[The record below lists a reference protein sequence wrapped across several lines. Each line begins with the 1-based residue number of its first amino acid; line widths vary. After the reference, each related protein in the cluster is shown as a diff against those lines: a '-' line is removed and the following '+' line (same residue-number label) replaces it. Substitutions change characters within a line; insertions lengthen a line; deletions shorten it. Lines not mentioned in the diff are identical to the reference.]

1 MRDPATATLYS
12 GGAQGSESAF
22 GASAEAFGVA
32 EVTFT
37 FAGHEPGRNRGLRL
51 LSPEDL
57 ALRDVSVQYVSRL
70 MGRSYPSHTDEASF
84 RSLLQCICWQVASGK
99 EIFVV
104 GEILPDDT
112 VKGGTGWGAEFAKI
126 CNKPLHV
133 FDQEHDGWFSWDGEA
148 FTRRAAGDGPVITH
162 PHFTGTG
169 TRRMR
174 DNGRAA
180 VEALFTRSF
189 GAAS

>member
-37 FAGHEPGRNRGLRL
+37 FAGHEPERNRGLRL

-126 CNKPLHV
+126 CNKPLFV
-133 FDQEHDGWFSWDGEA
+133 FDQSQGDWFRWDQ
-148 FTRRAAGDGPVITH
+148 TRWVPARGAVITRES
-162 PHFTGTG
+162 FTGTG
-169 TRRMR
+169 TRELN
-174 DNGRAA
+174 DAGRLAISQ
-180 VEALFTRSF
+180 LFERSF
-189 GAAS
+189 RR